1 MTNTLKIS
9 MLGRFE
15 ISFGSKTIDGTSNRS
30 KKVWLLLEYLIY
42 NRHKHISQTDLFE
55 LLWPDNNIK
64 NPKNTLKALLFRA
77 RKLLEDIG
85 VENAKDILTYHRDSY
100 IWNSSIEV
108 EVDTDT
114 FENYLNR
121 ATTSDDERLNNIQRA
136 VELYIGDFL
145 PKSSLESWVIPINRY
160 YHSLYVSAV
169 LEAVELLSKK
179 QAHREIL
186 QLCQKAVAIAET
198 NELLHQRL
206 ISAHINLGQ
215 YDEAINYYK
224 NICNVLFS
232 QIGVTPS
239 PELISSYNEAVTRAQ
254 NEELNLEI
262 VKKQLSLDEDE
273 NGCFYCEY
281 AFFKY
286 ICNMIIRDSYRTNTQ
301 AHMCLFTIK
310 SLNNNKLSPKQCA
323 SYMNK
328 LKAIISTSLRKGDI
342 FTQYS
347 ISQFL
352 VILPY
357 ANYDNSINVAQRI
370 LSSFNTRH
378 YKVSRNLNILYSVV
392 CLNSESDSFD

>member
-55 LLWPDNNIK
+55 LLWPDNNIE

-108 EVDTDT
+108 DVDTDT
-114 FENYLNR
+114 FENYLNI

-179 QAHREIL
+179 QAYREIL
-186 QLCQKAVAIAET
+186 QLCQKAVTIAET
-198 NELLHQRL
+198 NELLHQKL
-206 ISAHINLGQ
+206 ISAHIELGQ

-224 NICNVLFS
+224 DICDVLFS

-239 PELISSYNEAVTRAQ
+239 TELISSYNEAVTRAH
-254 NEELNLEI
+254 NVELNLDI
-262 VKKQLSLDEDE
+262 VKKQLSLDEDD

-286 ICNMIIRDSYRTNTQ
+286 ICNMIIRESYRTNTQ

-310 SLNNNKLSPKQCA
+310 SLDNNEISPKQCA
-323 SYMNK
+323 SYMSK
-328 LKAIISTSLRKGDI
+328 LKSIISTSLRRGDI
-342 FTQYS
+342 YTQYS
-347 ISQFL
+347 ITQFL

-378 YKVSRNLNILYSVV
+378 YKVSRNLNILYSVA
-392 CLNSESDSFD
+392 CLNSESDSLV